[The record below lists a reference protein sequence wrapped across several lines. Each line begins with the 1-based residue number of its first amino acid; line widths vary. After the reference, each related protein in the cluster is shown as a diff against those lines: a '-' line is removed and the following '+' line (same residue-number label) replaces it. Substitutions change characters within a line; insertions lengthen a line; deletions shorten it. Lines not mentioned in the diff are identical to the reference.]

1 MVFGKGKDDKREAS
15 DDLALTRS
23 ALDAAQDP
31 GQDDSV
37 VTRLVQKILDFGID
51 GVGPL
56 DSAQEFADKALSAA
70 GGDREKAIKRIA
82 RRGLVGGGVGGFATG
97 LGGFV
102 TMPVALPANVLEFYV
117 QATRMVAAIAALRG
131 HDLTRPHVR
140 TAVLFTLVGADP
152 DEVLRK
158 AGMVTGSG
166 RVATM
171 ALRGLPPAGLMVLN
185 KAIGFRLLRGV
196 GEKAFSR
203 LGRGIPLAGGVIG
216 GGLDAYMMD
225 QIADAAR
232 REFPPAPGLQRY
244 VAQPSGELP
253 SKE

>member
-1 MVFGKGKDDKREAS
+1 MAFGRDSKDNKNKDEV
-15 DDLALTRS
+15 ALTKS
-23 ALDAAQDP
+23 ALDAARDP
-31 GQDDSV
+31 EQDDSV
-37 VTRLVQKILDFGID
+37 VTRLVQRILDFGID

-56 DSAQEFADKALSAA
+56 DSATEFAEKALRRS

-82 RRGLVGGGVGGFATG
+82 RKGLVGGGLGGFATG

-117 QATRMVAAIAALRG
+117 QATRVVAAIAHLRG
-131 HDLTRPHVR
+131 HDLAAPHVR
-140 TAVLFTLVGADP
+140 TAVLFTLVGADA
-152 DEVLRK
+152 DEVLKK

-171 ALRGLPPAGLMVLN
+171 ALRGLPPAGLMVIN

-225 QIADAAR
+225 QISDAAR
-232 REFPPAPGLQRY
+232 REFPTVTGGPGPQA
-244 VAQPSGELP
+244 VAAR
-253 SKE
+253 